1 MKKKKIFMEVNKMK
15 KKKIF
20 MEVNKMKKKKILIVT
35 IITVIV
41 LLGITLFIFL
51 EKKDNKEKESGN
63 IQTNEEKINIKE
75 NVEVEIN
82 SEVLN
87 IKDFFENSNF
97 SDGKINYFEND
108 KKIKFDTKYNK
119 IGSFK
124 VVIKIND
131 KNYETTLN
139 VVDTLAPTLKLK
151 ELTITL
157 GDKFEINSFVE
168 SCTDNSKEDCILS
181 YKENKKYTKVG
192 TYDVTIIAKDKSDN
206 VAEETTK
213 LIIKNKKTTNETQTK
228 NDNKTNNN
236 SNKVKFV
243 KEETESVKETKEL
256 KYGTIL
262 NSWHVKTYKLYSD
275 GSKKTVNEYTHYEVD
290 GTNFNAKTSDMLPEA
305 IENMNV
311 YKDIVNDV
319 VKYTNEFRT
328 EVGQAPLTLDE
339 TLTKA
344 AMVRAIEMAYSD
356 KFSHERPDGNMCYYI
371 MRDFGQD
378 IYGVGEN
385 IASRQRNAKEVS
397 YAWKGSQGH
406 YENMINASFTRIGV
420 GVINFYGT
428 YYWVQLFQY

>member
-1 MKKKKIFMEVNKMK
+1 
-15 KKKIF
+15 
-20 MEVNKMKKKKILIVT
+20 MKKKKILTITT
-35 IITVIV
+35 IIVIV

-51 EKKDNKEKESGN
+51 EKKDIKEKESSN

-87 IKDFFENSNF
+87 IKNFFENSNF
-97 SDGKINYFEND
+97 SDGEINYFESD

-124 VVIKIND
+124 VVMKIND

-139 VVDTLAPTLKLK
+139 VVDKLAPTLKLK

-168 SCTDNSKEDCILS
+168 SCTDNSEEDCILS

-206 VAEETTK
+206 VVEETTK
-213 LIIKNKKTTNETQTK
+213 LIVKNKKTTNETQT
-228 NDNKTNNN
+228 NNN
-236 SNKVKFV
+236 NNNNNNNKVKFV

-406 YENMINASFTRIGV
+406 YENMISASFTRIGV

>member
-1 MKKKKIFMEVNKMK
+1 
-15 KKKIF
+15 
-20 MEVNKMKKKKILIVT
+20 MKKKKILIVT

-51 EKKDNKEKESGN
+51 EKKDNKEKESSN

-87 IKDFFENSNF
+87 IKDFFKNSNF
-97 SDGKINYFEND
+97 SDGEINYFEND

-131 KNYETTLN
+131 KNYETAIN

-181 YKENKKYTKVG
+181 YKENKKYTKAG

-213 LIIKNKKTTNETQTK
+213 LIIKNKKNTNETQTK

-275 GSKKTVNEYTHYEVD
+275 GSKKIVNEYTHYEVD

-305 IENMNV
+305 IENMNI
-311 YKDIVNDV
+311 YKDNVNDV

-328 EVGQAPLTLDE
+328 EVGKEPLTLDE

-406 YENMINASFTRIGV
+406 YENMISASFTRIGV

>member
-1 MKKKKIFMEVNKMK
+1 
-15 KKKIF
+15 
-20 MEVNKMKKKKILIVT
+20 MKKKKILIITT
-35 IITVIV
+35 IIVIV

-51 EKKDNKEKESGN
+51 EKKDIKEKESSN

-87 IKDFFENSNF
+87 IKNFFENSNF
-97 SDGKINYFEND
+97 SDGEINYFESD

-139 VVDTLAPTLKLK
+139 VVDKLAPTLKLK

-168 SCTDNSKEDCILS
+168 SCTDNSEEDCILS

-206 VAEETTK
+206 VVEETTK
-213 LIIKNKKTTNETQTK
+213 LIVKNKKTTNETQT
-228 NDNKTNNN
+228 NNN
-236 SNKVKFV
+236 NNNNNNKVKFV

-275 GSKKTVNEYTHYEVD
+275 GSKKTVNKYTHYEVD

-406 YENMINASFTRIGV
+406 YENMISASFTRIGV

>member
-1 MKKKKIFMEVNKMK
+1 
-15 KKKIF
+15 
-20 MEVNKMKKKKILIVT
+20 MKKKKILIITT
-35 IITVIV
+35 IIVIV

-51 EKKDNKEKESGN
+51 EKKDIKEKESSN

-87 IKDFFENSNF
+87 IKNFFENSNF
-97 SDGKINYFEND
+97 SDGEINYFESD

-139 VVDTLAPTLKLK
+139 VVDKLAPTLKLK

-168 SCTDNSKEDCILS
+168 SCTDNSEEDCILS

-206 VAEETTK
+206 VVEETTK
-213 LIIKNKKTTNETQTK
+213 LIVKNKKTTNETQT
-228 NDNKTNNN
+228 NNN
-236 SNKVKFV
+236 NNNNNNKVKFV

-406 YENMINASFTRIGV
+406 YENMISASFTRIGV

>member
-1 MKKKKIFMEVNKMK
+1 
-15 KKKIF
+15 
-20 MEVNKMKKKKILIVT
+20 MKKKKILIITT
-35 IITVIV
+35 IIVIV

-51 EKKDNKEKESGN
+51 EKKDIKEKETSN

-87 IKDFFENSNF
+87 IKNFFENSNF
-97 SDGKINYFEND
+97 SDGEINYFESD

-124 VVIKIND
+124 VVMKIND

-139 VVDTLAPTLKLK
+139 VVDKLAPTLKLK

-168 SCTDNSKEDCILS
+168 SCTDNSEEDCILS

-206 VAEETTK
+206 VVEETTK
-213 LIIKNKKTTNETQTK
+213 LIVKNKKTTNETQT
-228 NDNKTNNN
+228 NNN
-236 SNKVKFV
+236 NNNNKVKFV

-406 YENMINASFTRIGV
+406 YENMISASFTRIGV

>member
-1 MKKKKIFMEVNKMK
+1 
-15 KKKIF
+15 
-20 MEVNKMKKKKILIVT
+20 MKKKKILIITT
-35 IITVIV
+35 IIVIV

-51 EKKDNKEKESGN
+51 EKKDIKEKESSN

-87 IKDFFENSNF
+87 IKNFFENSNF
-97 SDGKINYFEND
+97 SDGEINYFESD

-139 VVDTLAPTLKLK
+139 VVDKLAPTLKLK

-168 SCTDNSKEDCILS
+168 SCTDNSEEDCILS

-206 VAEETTK
+206 VVEETTK
-213 LIIKNKKTTNETQTK
+213 LIIKNKKNTNETQTK

-406 YENMINASFTRIGV
+406 YENMISASFTRIGV

>member
-1 MKKKKIFMEVNKMK
+1 
-15 KKKIF
+15 
-20 MEVNKMKKKKILIVT
+20 MKKKKILIITT
-35 IITVIV
+35 IIVIV

-51 EKKDNKEKESGN
+51 EKKDIKEKESSN

-87 IKDFFENSNF
+87 IKNFFENSNF
-97 SDGKINYFEND
+97 SDGEINYFESD

-124 VVIKIND
+124 VVMKIND

-139 VVDTLAPTLKLK
+139 VVDKLAPTLKLK

-168 SCTDNSKEDCILS
+168 SCTDNSEEDCILS

-206 VAEETTK
+206 VVEETTK
-213 LIIKNKKTTNETQTK
+213 LIVKNKKTTNETQT
-228 NDNKTNNN
+228 NNN
-236 SNKVKFV
+236 NNNNKVKFV

-356 KFSHERPDGNMCYYI
+356 KFSHKRPDGNMCYYI

-406 YENMINASFTRIGV
+406 YENMISASFTRIGV

>member
-1 MKKKKIFMEVNKMK
+1 
-15 KKKIF
+15 
-20 MEVNKMKKKKILIVT
+20 MKKKKILTITT
-35 IITVIV
+35 IIVIV

-51 EKKDNKEKESGN
+51 EKKDIKEKESSN
-63 IQTNEEKINIKE
+63 IQTKEEKINIKE

-97 SDGKINYFEND
+97 SDGEINYFEND

-151 ELTITL
+151 ELTTTL

-181 YKENKKYTKVG
+181 YKENNKYTKVG

-213 LIIKNKKTTNETQTK
+213 LIIKNKKNTNETQTK

-311 YKDIVNDV
+311 YKGIVNDV

-406 YENMINASFTRIGV
+406 YENMISTSFTRIGV

>member
-1 MKKKKIFMEVNKMK
+1 
-15 KKKIF
+15 
-20 MEVNKMKKKKILIVT
+20 MKKKKILIITT
-35 IITVIV
+35 IIVIV

-51 EKKDNKEKESGN
+51 EKKDIKEKETSN

-87 IKDFFENSNF
+87 IKNFFENSNF
-97 SDGKINYFEND
+97 SDGEINYFESD

-124 VVIKIND
+124 VVMKIND

-139 VVDTLAPTLKLK
+139 VVDKLAPTLKLK

-168 SCTDNSKEDCILS
+168 SCTDNSEEDCILS

-206 VAEETTK
+206 VVEETTK
-213 LIIKNKKTTNETQTK
+213 LIVKNKKTTNETQT
-228 NDNKTNNN
+228 NNN
-236 SNKVKFV
+236 NNNNNNKVKFV

-406 YENMINASFTRIGV
+406 YENMISASFTRIGV

>member
-1 MKKKKIFMEVNKMK
+1 
-15 KKKIF
+15 
-20 MEVNKMKKKKILIVT
+20 MKKKKILIITT
-35 IITVIV
+35 IIVIV

-51 EKKDNKEKESGN
+51 EKKDIKEKESSN
-63 IQTNEEKINIKE
+63 IQTKEEKINIKE

-87 IKDFFENSNF
+87 IENFFENSNF
-97 SDGKINYFEND
+97 SDGEINYFESD

-124 VVIKIND
+124 VVMKIND

-139 VVDTLAPTLKLK
+139 VVDKLAPTLKLK

-168 SCTDNSKEDCILS
+168 SCTDNSEEDCILS

-206 VAEETTK
+206 VVEETTK
-213 LIIKNKKTTNETQTK
+213 LIVKNKKTTNETQT
-228 NDNKTNNN
+228 NNN
-236 SNKVKFV
+236 NNNNNNKVKFV

-406 YENMINASFTRIGV
+406 YENMISASFTRIGV

-428 YYWVQLFQY
+428 YYWVQLFRY

>member
-1 MKKKKIFMEVNKMK
+1 
-15 KKKIF
+15 
-20 MEVNKMKKKKILIVT
+20 MKKKKILIITT
-35 IITVIV
+35 IIVIV

-51 EKKDNKEKESGN
+51 EKKDIKEKESSN

-87 IKDFFENSNF
+87 IKNFFENSNF
-97 SDGKINYFEND
+97 SDGEINYFESD

-124 VVIKIND
+124 VVMKIND

-139 VVDTLAPTLKLK
+139 VVDKLAPTLKLK

-168 SCTDNSKEDCILS
+168 SCTDNSEEDCILS

-206 VAEETTK
+206 VVEETTK
-213 LIIKNKKTTNETQTK
+213 LIVKNKKTTNETQT
-228 NDNKTNNN
+228 NNN
-236 SNKVKFV
+236 NNNNNNKVKFV

-406 YENMINASFTRIGV
+406 YENMISASFTRIGV

>member
-1 MKKKKIFMEVNKMK
+1 
-15 KKKIF
+15 
-20 MEVNKMKKKKILIVT
+20 MKKKKILIITT
-35 IITVIV
+35 IIVIV

-51 EKKDNKEKESGN
+51 EKKDIKEKESSN

-87 IKDFFENSNF
+87 IKNFFENSNF
-97 SDGKINYFEND
+97 SDGEINYFESD

-124 VVIKIND
+124 VVMKIND

-168 SCTDNSKEDCILS
+168 SCTDNSEEDCILS

-206 VAEETTK
+206 VVEETTK
-213 LIIKNKKTTNETQTK
+213 LIIKNKKNTNETQTK

-406 YENMINASFTRIGV
+406 YENMISASFTRIGV

>member
-1 MKKKKIFMEVNKMK
+1 
-15 KKKIF
+15 
-20 MEVNKMKKKKILIVT
+20 MKKKKILIITT
-35 IITVIV
+35 IIVIV

-51 EKKDNKEKESGN
+51 EKKDIKEKESSN

-87 IKDFFENSNF
+87 IKNFFENSNF
-97 SDGKINYFEND
+97 SDGEINYFESD

-139 VVDTLAPTLKLK
+139 VVDKLAPTLKLK

-168 SCTDNSKEDCILS
+168 SCTDNSEEDCILS

-206 VAEETTK
+206 VVEETTK
-213 LIIKNKKTTNETQTK
+213 LIVKNKKTTNETQT
-228 NDNKTNNN
+228 NNN
-236 SNKVKFV
+236 NNNKVKFV

-406 YENMINASFTRIGV
+406 YENMISASFTRIGV

>member
-1 MKKKKIFMEVNKMK
+1 
-15 KKKIF
+15 
-20 MEVNKMKKKKILIVT
+20 MKKKKILIITT
-35 IITVIV
+35 IIVIV

-51 EKKDNKEKESGN
+51 EKKDIKEKESSN

-87 IKDFFENSNF
+87 IKNFFENSNF
-97 SDGKINYFEND
+97 SDGEINYFESD

-124 VVIKIND
+124 VVMKIND

-139 VVDTLAPTLKLK
+139 VVDKLAPTLKLK

-206 VAEETTK
+206 VVEETTK
-213 LIIKNKKTTNETQTK
+213 LIVKNKKTTNETQT
-228 NDNKTNNN
+228 NNN
-236 SNKVKFV
+236 NKVKFV

-406 YENMINASFTRIGV
+406 YENMISASFTRIGV

>member
-1 MKKKKIFMEVNKMK
+1 
-15 KKKIF
+15 
-20 MEVNKMKKKKILIVT
+20 MKKKKILTITT
-35 IITVIV
+35 IIVIV

-51 EKKDNKEKESGN
+51 EKKDIKEKESSN

-87 IKDFFENSNF
+87 IKNFFENSNF
-97 SDGKINYFEND
+97 SDGEINYFESD

-124 VVIKIND
+124 VVMKIND

-139 VVDTLAPTLKLK
+139 VVDKLAPTLKLK

-168 SCTDNSKEDCILS
+168 SCTDNSEEDCILS

-206 VAEETTK
+206 VVEETTK
-213 LIIKNKKTTNETQTK
+213 LIVKNKKTTNETQT
-228 NDNKTNNN
+228 NNN
-236 SNKVKFV
+236 NNNNNNKVKFV

-406 YENMINASFTRIGV
+406 YENMISASFTRIGV

>member
-1 MKKKKIFMEVNKMK
+1 
-15 KKKIF
+15 
-20 MEVNKMKKKKILIVT
+20 MKKKKILTIT

-51 EKKDNKEKESGN
+51 EKKDIKEKESSN

-97 SDGKINYFEND
+97 SDGEINYFEND

-131 KNYETTLN
+131 KNYETAIN
-139 VVDTLAPTLKLK
+139 IVDTLAPTLKLK

-168 SCTDNSKEDCILS
+168 SCTDNSEDDCILS
-181 YKENKKYTKVG
+181 YKENKKYTNAG

-213 LIIKNKKTTNETQTK
+213 LIIKNKKNTNETQTK

-275 GSKKTVNEYTHYEVD
+275 GSKKIVNEYTHYEVD

-328 EVGQAPLTLDE
+328 EVGKEPLTLDE

-356 KFSHERPDGNMCYYI
+356 KFNHERPDGNMCYYI

-406 YENMINASFTRIGV
+406 YENMISTSFTRIGV

>member
-1 MKKKKIFMEVNKMK
+1 
-15 KKKIF
+15 
-20 MEVNKMKKKKILIVT
+20 MKKKKILTIT

-51 EKKDNKEKESGN
+51 EKKDIKEKESSN
-63 IQTNEEKINIKE
+63 IQTKEEKINIKE

-87 IKDFFENSNF
+87 IKVFFENSNF
-97 SDGKINYFEND
+97 SDGEINYFEND

-157 GDKFEINSFVE
+157 DDKFEINSFVE

-213 LIIKNKKTTNETQTK
+213 LIIKNKKNTNETQTK

-406 YENMINASFTRIGV
+406 YENMISASFTRIGV

>member
-1 MKKKKIFMEVNKMK
+1 
-15 KKKIF
+15 
-20 MEVNKMKKKKILIVT
+20 MKKKKILIITT
-35 IITVIV
+35 IIVIV

-51 EKKDNKEKESGN
+51 EKKDIKEKESSN
-63 IQTNEEKINIKE
+63 IQTKEEKINIKE

-87 IKDFFENSNF
+87 IKNFFENSNF
-97 SDGKINYFEND
+97 SDGEINYFESD

-124 VVIKIND
+124 VVMKIND

-139 VVDTLAPTLKLK
+139 VVDKLAPTLKLK

-206 VAEETTK
+206 VVEETTK
-213 LIIKNKKTTNETQTK
+213 LIVKNKKTTNETQT
-228 NDNKTNNN
+228 NNN
-236 SNKVKFV
+236 NNNNNNNKVKFV

-406 YENMINASFTRIGV
+406 YENMISASFTRIGV

>member
-1 MKKKKIFMEVNKMK
+1 
-15 KKKIF
+15 
-20 MEVNKMKKKKILIVT
+20 MKKKKILTITT
-35 IITVIV
+35 IIVIV

-51 EKKDNKEKESGN
+51 EKKDIKEKESSN
-63 IQTNEEKINIKE
+63 IQTKEEKINIKE

-87 IKDFFENSNF
+87 IKNFFENSNF
-97 SDGKINYFEND
+97 SDGEINYFESD

-124 VVIKIND
+124 VVMKIND

-139 VVDTLAPTLKLK
+139 VVDKLAPTLKLK

-168 SCTDNSKEDCILS
+168 SCTDNSEEDCILS

-206 VAEETTK
+206 VVEETTK
-213 LIIKNKKTTNETQTK
+213 LIVKNKKTTNETQT
-228 NDNKTNNN
+228 NNN
-236 SNKVKFV
+236 NNNNNNNKVKFV

-406 YENMINASFTRIGV
+406 YENMISASFTRIGV

>member
-1 MKKKKIFMEVNKMK
+1 
-15 KKKIF
+15 
-20 MEVNKMKKKKILIVT
+20 MKKKKILTITT
-35 IITVIV
+35 IIVIV

-51 EKKDNKEKESGN
+51 EKKDIKEKESSN
-63 IQTNEEKINIKE
+63 IQTKEEKINIKE

-87 IKDFFENSNF
+87 IKNFFENSNF
-97 SDGKINYFEND
+97 SDGEINYFESD

-124 VVIKIND
+124 VVMKIND

-139 VVDTLAPTLKLK
+139 VVDKLAPTLKLK

-168 SCTDNSKEDCILS
+168 SCTDNSEEDCILS

-206 VAEETTK
+206 VVEETTK
-213 LIIKNKKTTNETQTK
+213 LIVKNKKTTNETQT
-228 NDNKTNNN
+228 NNN
-236 SNKVKFV
+236 NNNNNNNNKVKFV

-406 YENMINASFTRIGV
+406 YENMISASFTRIGV

>member
-1 MKKKKIFMEVNKMK
+1 
-15 KKKIF
+15 
-20 MEVNKMKKKKILIVT
+20 MKKKKILTITT
-35 IITVIV
+35 IIVIV

-51 EKKDNKEKESGN
+51 EKKDIKEKESSN
-63 IQTNEEKINIKE
+63 IQTKEEKINIKE

-87 IKDFFENSNF
+87 IKNFFENSNF
-97 SDGKINYFEND
+97 SDGEINYFESD

-124 VVIKIND
+124 VVMKIND

-139 VVDTLAPTLKLK
+139 VVDKLAPTLKLK

-168 SCTDNSKEDCILS
+168 SCTDNSEEDCILS

-206 VAEETTK
+206 VVEETTK
-213 LIIKNKKTTNETQTK
+213 LIVKNKKTTNETQT
-228 NDNKTNNN
+228 NNN
-236 SNKVKFV
+236 NNNNNKVKFV

-406 YENMINASFTRIGV
+406 YENMISASFTRIGV

>member
-1 MKKKKIFMEVNKMK
+1 
-15 KKKIF
+15 
-20 MEVNKMKKKKILIVT
+20 MKKKKILIITT
-35 IITVIV
+35 IIVIV

-51 EKKDNKEKESGN
+51 EKKDIKEKESSN

-87 IKDFFENSNF
+87 IKNFFENSNF
-97 SDGKINYFEND
+97 SDGEINYFESD

-124 VVIKIND
+124 VVMKIND

-139 VVDTLAPTLKLK
+139 VVDKLAPTLKLK

-168 SCTDNSKEDCILS
+168 SCTDNSEEDCILS

-206 VAEETTK
+206 VVEETTK
-213 LIIKNKKTTNETQTK
+213 LIVKNKKTTNETQT
-228 NDNKTNNN
+228 NN
-236 SNKVKFV
+236 NKVKFV

-275 GSKKTVNEYTHYEVD
+275 GSKKIVNEYTHYEVD

-406 YENMINASFTRIGV
+406 YENMISASFTRIGV

>member
-1 MKKKKIFMEVNKMK
+1 
-15 KKKIF
+15 
-20 MEVNKMKKKKILIVT
+20 MKKKKILTITT
-35 IITVIV
+35 IIVIV

-51 EKKDNKEKESGN
+51 EKKDIKEKESSN

-87 IKDFFENSNF
+87 IKNFFENSNF
-97 SDGKINYFEND
+97 SDGEINYFESD

-124 VVIKIND
+124 VVMKIND

-139 VVDTLAPTLKLK
+139 VVDKLAPTLKLK

-168 SCTDNSKEDCILS
+168 SCTDNSEEDCILS

-206 VAEETTK
+206 VVEETTK
-213 LIIKNKKTTNETQTK
+213 LIVKNKKTTNETQT
-228 NDNKTNNN
+228 NNN
-236 SNKVKFV
+236 NNNNNKVKFV

-305 IENMNV
+305 IENMNI
-311 YKDIVNDV
+311 YKNIVNDI

-328 EVGQAPLTLDE
+328 EAGKEPLTLDE

-385 IASRQRNAKEVS
+385 IASRQRSAKEVS

-406 YENMINASFTRIGV
+406 YENMISSSFTRIGV

>member
-1 MKKKKIFMEVNKMK
+1 
-15 KKKIF
+15 
-20 MEVNKMKKKKILIVT
+20 MKKKKILIITT
-35 IITVIV
+35 IIVIV

-51 EKKDNKEKESGN
+51 EKKDIKEKESSN

-87 IKDFFENSNF
+87 IKNFFENSNF
-97 SDGKINYFEND
+97 SDGEINYFESD

-124 VVIKIND
+124 VVMKIND

-139 VVDTLAPTLKLK
+139 VVDKLAPTLKLK

-206 VAEETTK
+206 VVEETTK
-213 LIIKNKKTTNETQTK
+213 LIVKNKKTTNETQT
-228 NDNKTNNN
+228 NNN
-236 SNKVKFV
+236 NNNNNKVKFV

-356 KFSHERPDGNMCYYI
+356 KFSHKRPDGNMCYYI

-406 YENMINASFTRIGV
+406 YENMISASFTRIGV

>member
-1 MKKKKIFMEVNKMK
+1 
-15 KKKIF
+15 
-20 MEVNKMKKKKILIVT
+20 MKKKKILIITT
-35 IITVIV
+35 IIVIV

-51 EKKDNKEKESGN
+51 EKKDIKEKESSN

-87 IKDFFENSNF
+87 IKNFFENSNF
-97 SDGKINYFEND
+97 SDGEINYFESD

-124 VVIKIND
+124 VVMKIND

-139 VVDTLAPTLKLK
+139 VVDKLAPTLKLK

-168 SCTDNSKEDCILS
+168 SCTDNSEEDCILS

-206 VAEETTK
+206 VVEETTK
-213 LIIKNKKTTNETQTK
+213 LIVKNKKTTNETQT
-228 NDNKTNNN
+228 NNN
-236 SNKVKFV
+236 NNNNNNNKVKFV

-406 YENMINASFTRIGV
+406 YENMISASFTRIGV

>member
-1 MKKKKIFMEVNKMK
+1 
-15 KKKIF
+15 
-20 MEVNKMKKKKILIVT
+20 MKKKKILIITT
-35 IITVIV
+35 IIVIV

-51 EKKDNKEKESGN
+51 EKKDIKEKESSN

-87 IKDFFENSNF
+87 IKNFFENSNF
-97 SDGKINYFEND
+97 SDGEINYFESD

-124 VVIKIND
+124 VVMKIND

-139 VVDTLAPTLKLK
+139 VVDKLAPTLKLK

-168 SCTDNSKEDCILS
+168 SCTDNSEEDCILS

-206 VAEETTK
+206 VVEETTK
-213 LIIKNKKTTNETQTK
+213 LIVKNKKTTNETQT
-228 NDNKTNNN
+228 NNN
-236 SNKVKFV
+236 NNKVKFV

-406 YENMINASFTRIGV
+406 YENMISASFTRIGV

>member
-1 MKKKKIFMEVNKMK
+1 MEVNKNEK
-15 KKKIF
+15 EKNI
-20 MEVNKMKKKKILIVT
+20 NYNYYNSYSIT
-35 IITVIV
+35 WYNIIYI
-41 LLGITLFIFL
+41 L
-51 EKKDNKEKESGN
+51 EKKDIKEKESSN
-63 IQTNEEKINIKE
+63 IQTKEEKINIKE

-87 IKDFFENSNF
+87 IKNFFENSNF
-97 SDGKINYFEND
+97 SDGEINYFESD

-124 VVIKIND
+124 VVMKIND

-139 VVDTLAPTLKLK
+139 VVDKLAPTLKLK

-157 GDKFEINSFVE
+157 GDKLEINSFVE
-168 SCTDNSKEDCILS
+168 SCTDNSEEDCILS

-206 VAEETTK
+206 VVEETTK
-213 LIIKNKKTTNETQTK
+213 LIVKNKKTTNETQT
-228 NDNKTNNN
+228 NNN
-236 SNKVKFV
+236 NKVKFV

-406 YENMINASFTRIGV
+406 YENMISASFTRIGV

>member
-1 MKKKKIFMEVNKMK
+1 
-15 KKKIF
+15 
-20 MEVNKMKKKKILIVT
+20 MKKKKILIITT
-35 IITVIV
+35 IIVIV

-51 EKKDNKEKESGN
+51 EKKDIKEKESSN
-63 IQTNEEKINIKE
+63 IQTKEEKINIKE

-87 IKDFFENSNF
+87 IKNFFENSNF
-97 SDGKINYFEND
+97 SDGEINYFESD

-124 VVIKIND
+124 VVMKIND

-139 VVDTLAPTLKLK
+139 VVDKLAPTLKLK

-168 SCTDNSKEDCILS
+168 SCTDNSEEDCILS

-206 VAEETTK
+206 VVEETTK
-213 LIIKNKKTTNETQTK
+213 LIVKNKKTTNETQT
-228 NDNKTNNN
+228 NNN
-236 SNKVKFV
+236 NNNNNKVKFV

-275 GSKKTVNEYTHYEVD
+275 GSKKAVNEYTHYEVD

-406 YENMINASFTRIGV
+406 YENMISASFTRIGV

>member
-1 MKKKKIFMEVNKMK
+1 
-15 KKKIF
+15 
-20 MEVNKMKKKKILIVT
+20 MKKKKILTITT
-35 IITVIV
+35 IIVIV

-51 EKKDNKEKESGN
+51 EKKDIKEKESSN
-63 IQTNEEKINIKE
+63 IQTKEEKINIKE

-87 IKDFFENSNF
+87 IKNFFENSNF
-97 SDGKINYFEND
+97 SDGEINYFESD

-124 VVIKIND
+124 VIMKIND

-139 VVDTLAPTLKLK
+139 VVDKLAPTLKLK

-168 SCTDNSKEDCILS
+168 SCTDNSEEDCILS

-206 VAEETTK
+206 VVEETTK
-213 LIIKNKKTTNETQTK
+213 LIVKNKKTTNETQT
-228 NDNKTNNN
+228 NNN
-236 SNKVKFV
+236 NNNNKVKFV

-406 YENMINASFTRIGV
+406 YENMISASFTRIGV

>member
-1 MKKKKIFMEVNKMK
+1 
-15 KKKIF
+15 
-20 MEVNKMKKKKILIVT
+20 MKKKKILTITT
-35 IITVIV
+35 IIVIV

-51 EKKDNKEKESGN
+51 EKKDIKEKESSN
-63 IQTNEEKINIKE
+63 IQTKEEKINIKE

-97 SDGKINYFEND
+97 SDGEINYFEND

-131 KNYETTLN
+131 KNYEITLN

-168 SCTDNSKEDCILS
+168 SCTDNSEEDCILS

-206 VAEETTK
+206 VVEETTK
-213 LIIKNKKTTNETQTK
+213 LIVKNKKTTNETQT
-228 NDNKTNNN
+228 NNN
-236 SNKVKFV
+236 NNNNNNNNKVKFV

-290 GTNFNAKTSDMLPEA
+290 GTNFKAKTSDMLPEA

-406 YENMINASFTRIGV
+406 YENMISASFTRIGV

>member
-1 MKKKKIFMEVNKMK
+1 
-15 KKKIF
+15 
-20 MEVNKMKKKKILIVT
+20 MKKKKILTITT
-35 IITVIV
+35 IIVIV

-51 EKKDNKEKESGN
+51 EKKDIKEKESSN
-63 IQTNEEKINIKE
+63 IQTKEEKINIKE

-97 SDGKINYFEND
+97 SDGEINYFEND

-131 KNYETTLN
+131 KNYETAIN
-139 VVDTLAPTLKLK
+139 IVDTLAPTLKLK

-181 YKENKKYTKVG
+181 YKENKKYTNAG

-213 LIIKNKKTTNETQTK
+213 LIIKNKKNTNETQTK

-275 GSKKTVNEYTHYEVD
+275 GSKKIVNEYTHYEVD

-305 IENMNV
+305 IENMNA

-328 EVGQAPLTLDE
+328 EVGKEPLTLDE

-356 KFSHERPDGNMCYYI
+356 KFNHERPDGNMCYYI

-385 IASRQRNAKEVS
+385 IASRQRDAKEVS

-406 YENMINASFTRIGV
+406 YENMISTSFTRIGV

>member
-1 MKKKKIFMEVNKMK
+1 
-15 KKKIF
+15 
-20 MEVNKMKKKKILIVT
+20 MKKKKILTITT
-35 IITVIV
+35 IIVIV

-51 EKKDNKEKESGN
+51 EKKDIKEKESSN
-63 IQTNEEKINIKE
+63 IQTKEEKINIKE

-87 IKDFFENSNF
+87 IKNFFENSNF
-97 SDGKINYFEND
+97 SDGEINYFESD

-124 VVIKIND
+124 VVMKIND

-139 VVDTLAPTLKLK
+139 VVDKLAPTLKLK

-168 SCTDNSKEDCILS
+168 SCTDNSEEDCILS

-206 VAEETTK
+206 VVEETTK
-213 LIIKNKKTTNETQTK
+213 LIVKNKKTTNETQT
-228 NDNKTNNN
+228 NN
-236 SNKVKFV
+236 NKVKFV

-406 YENMINASFTRIGV
+406 YENMISASFTRIGV